1 MKKRTILSVAG
12 LVGSVTVLSYTMKR
26 NKKIEPARMKEEKK
40 KPDVDFEKEE
50 EEKQEMDFDPELR
63 EIEPEESLKK
73 IDPQKNVLVAGG
85 KGMGKAK
92 YCIKPVLKRDDCSF
106 AVLSA
111 NEEMLKEMENE
122 LKEKGLPV
130 ENITLGGE
138 IADITKRCDPLMKGL
153 TEEHISDFVSQL
165 SEHFPIASGRE
176 RAEYLILNFCLR
188 YLSEVG
194 VSDTLFS
201 SMFNMISTEFFIE
214 KEMLNKNDL
223 SAKNSLF
230 AKTFEEHLAD
240 ASSRMYY
247 DLYSALP
254 EKEQVAALKALKA
267 KLLFFAL
274 FPECFQPNGEH
285 DKEEHVFD
293 PDSLYNKKKAYLI
306 YAPAA
311 GDSGSI
317 DPVWRAVASILVSMI
332 WQQRYVGSI
341 PVQLIIDGVDLVK
354 KDAFILFERSEF
366 ISAMVICSE
375 ISQLV
380 SVANRKSILDQ
391 FPIKIWMGGTGMMTI
406 RYFSKK
412 AGKYPESDPSKRSQ
426 NDLLPADALLE
437 LPDDICLICQEGSL
451 GELCEKDHISF
462 T

>member
-1 MKKRTILSVAG
+1 
-12 LVGSVTVLSYTMKR
+12 
-26 NKKIEPARMKEEKK
+26 
-40 KPDVDFEKEE
+40 
-50 EEKQEMDFDPELR
+50 
-63 EIEPEESLKK
+63 
-73 IDPQKNVLVAGG
+73 
-85 KGMGKAK
+85 
-92 YCIKPVLKRDDCSF
+92 
-106 AVLSA
+106 
-111 NEEMLKEMENE
+111 MLKEAENE
-122 LKEKGLPV
+122 LNEKGLPV
-130 ENITLGGE
+130 ENIALGGE

-214 KEMLNKNDL
+214 KEMLNKNNL

-240 ASSRMYY
+240 TSSRMYY

-254 EKEQVAALKALKA
+254 EKEQVAALEALKA

-317 DPVWRAVASILVSMI
+317 DPVWREVASMLVSMI

-341 PVQLIIDGVDLVK
+341 PVQLIIDGVDLVT

-412 AGKYPESDPSKRSQ
+412 AGKYPETDPGKGSRS
-426 NDLLPADALLE
+426 DLLPADALLE

-451 GELCEKDHISF
+451 GELCEKNQISF
-462 T
+462 V

>member
-26 NKKIEPARMKEEKK
+26 NKKIEPARPKEERE

-50 EEKQEMDFDPELR
+50 EEKREVDFDPELC
-63 EIEPEESLKK
+63 EIEPEELLKK
-73 IDPQKNVLVAGG
+73 IDPKKNVLIAGG

-92 YCIKPVLKRDDCSF
+92 YCIKPVLKRPDCSF

-111 NEEMLKEMENE
+111 NEEMLKEAENE

-130 ENITLGGE
+130 EHVTLGGE
-138 IADITKRCDPLMKGL
+138 VADITKRCDPLMKGL
-153 TEEHISDFVSQL
+153 AEEHIPEFVSQL

-188 YLSEVG
+188 YLSEIG

-254 EKEQVAALKALKA
+254 EKEQVAALEALKA

-274 FPECFQPNGEH
+274 FPECFQPTGEH
-285 DKEEHVFD
+285 DKKESVFD
-293 PDSLYNKKKAYLI
+293 PDSLYNEKKAYLVH
-306 YAPAA
+306 APAP
-311 GDSGSI
+311 GDSGSA
-317 DPVWRAVASILVSMI
+317 DPVWREVASMLVSMI
-332 WQQRYVGSI
+332 YQQRYVGSI
-341 PVQLIIDGVDLVK
+341 PVQLIIDGVDLVT

-366 ISAMVICSE
+366 ISAMVICRE
-375 ISQLV
+375 ISQFI
-380 SVANRKSILDQ
+380 SVVNRKTLLDE

-412 AGKYPESDPSKRSQ
+412 AGKYPESDQGQGSRS
-426 NDLLPADALLE
+426 DLLPADALLE